1 MSSAPSATIEN
12 GAEEVA
18 EIEIEMNLFADD
30 LGNCKYEAIAESLTE
45 DLSSQWMTNW
55 SQELVKNA

>member
-1 MSSAPSATIEN
+1 MTNFVSWEN
-12 GAEEVA
+12 FP
-18 EIEIEMNLFADD
+18 EIEMNLFADD